1 MRVPRA
7 VATGTDRVY
16 NFSAGPA
23 AIFED
28 VLETAQKEMLSWH
41 GSGMSVMEM
50 SHRGKEFMTIIQEA
64 ESDLKELLQI
74 PSNYKVS
81 KRKETNPREKAEA
94 TVSPYALYGSKKVVC
109 SNHWIFGCN
118 DRCFSCKEELP
129 RSFLHSH

>member
-1 MRVPRA
+1 MRVPKA

-81 KRKETNPREKAEA
+81 EWKETTSRLKAEA
-94 TVSPYALYGSKKVVC
+94 TV
-109 SNHWIFGCN
+109 
-118 DRCFSCKEELP
+118 
-129 RSFLHSH
+129 

>member
-1 MRVPRA
+1 MQTRPGAAMRVPKA

-81 KRKETNPREKAEA
+81 EWKETTSR
-94 TVSPYALYGSKKVVC
+94 
-109 SNHWIFGCN
+109 
-118 DRCFSCKEELP
+118 
-129 RSFLHSH
+129 